1 MSDQAKLKERAHNQD
16 LQIERARIRRMMVP
30 PSRYTPITDTDD
42 GHIAGIVLIGGA
54 LFVLILVLGILWLE
68 G

>member
-1 MSDQAKLKERAHNQD
+1 MKMSDQDIARR
-16 LQIERARIRRMMVP
+16 IEVKG
-30 PSRYTPITDTDD
+30 RYTELPDTDD

>member
-1 MSDQAKLKERAHNQD
+1 MKDNKLIVER
-16 LQIERARIRRMMVP
+16 IEVP

-54 LFVLILVLGILWLE
+54 LFVLILVLGILWME